1 MGNPGTGRM
10 KKDEKDGLYS
20 TGVWRTCWI
29 LLKNQQKCWK
39 GLEKPNTSTE
49 GKPWRCSF
57 SWMRYTA
64 IAHLSPRAGCKP
76 KLTVTSVK
84 SKLVFSTPNIPTL
97 FVIMQTCLPWTAG
110 SSERSAMQRYTQPTQ
125 LFPAALSSAGGSSYH
140 MHGFPCSHPIHTSPW
155 HLITQQ
161 SAISTPL
168 PNSSVLL
175 RAH

>member
-1 MGNPGTGRM
+1 M
-10 KKDEKDGLYS
+10 KN
-20 TGVWRTCWI
+20 
-29 LLKNQQKCWK
+29 LLDSI
-39 GLEKPNTSTE
+39 EESTE
-49 GKPWRCSF
+49 MLKRIGKTKQVQKGKPWRCSF

-97 FVIMQTCLPWTAG
+97 FAIMQTCLPWTAG
-110 SSERSAMQRYTQPTQ
+110 SSERSTMQRYTHPTQ